1 VTDRPGFE
9 LAALLAHD
17 GPLSRETALAALD
30 AAAQLMASADFVDAA
45 RVYQRVIGFND
56 PAITGAAL
64 LGLGEAWYRLNEDA
78 QALATWE
85 EVTRLP
91 ESAATYPA
99 WRNVAAARVRAGDL
113 RGAIAAYR
121 EADRRAPEADR
132 PEIASRL
139 GWLSKELGDQGAAG
153 KYFARARGD
162 QGLAFTVV
170 LVAITAVVSLVVQ
183 FAGTAGEELGLRLI
197 MDKVALA
204 AGELWRIWT
213 VTLIHAPLTQMPL
226 HLLFN
231 LYALWLAGPFVERL
245 YGRWVFLAFYLVF
258 AAGGSLATFAFGDV
272 QYGVGASG
280 AIFGLFGVLFAAQ
293 RIHRPVL
300 DRQSRSFLGQLG
312 ALLAIN
318 LVFGL
323 LIPGIDN
330 MAHIGGLVTGLW
342 FGLLFVPTRV
352 PTLRSMWYRPGPAPG
367 TMVPV
372 YGAAGTRAIRI
383 GGLIAL
389 GVGFWLLW
397 TLGVAQWS

>member
-1 VTDRPGFE
+1 MTDRPGFE

-183 FAGTAGEELGLRLI
+183 FAGTAGEELGLLLI

-397 TLGVAQWS
+397 TLGVAKWS

>member
-1 VTDRPGFE
+1 MTDRPGFE

-397 TLGVAQWS
+397 TLGVAKWS